1 MRAKVVSAVMACLMA
16 SSLVACGSS
25 STETTAAGTSAA
37 KESGGASSG
46 KSIRLVNGKIEVDSQ
61 LKKLAEMYEKESGVH
76 VEIESMGGGVDIQ
89 GELKAY
95 YQSDNMPDIFVC
107 GGAADFDNW
116 DGLLQDMSDQ
126 AWTSDTEAAYKDGD
140 SVIGFPYTTEAVG
153 LAYNADI
160 LEKAGVDPKSITGPE
175 SMKKAF
181 ETLDSKKDE
190 LGLTAVIGYFAEPVN
205 LYWSTGNHLFANY
218 LDSGLARDDST
229 YIDMLND
236 GGKIDDNRFADFATM
251 VELFNKYSDPQLLV
265 SGTYDQQILNFA
277 SGKYAFVTQG
287 SWIGA
292 TMTGDDAEAYK
303 SAGNFKCG
311 MIPYAFE
318 EGIDTILTNSPSW
331 WAVYKDGD
339 VQDAEAF
346 LQWLTTAPAQE
357 VLVNEAG
364 FISPYKSCT
373 YVASD
378 PFAATISDYTA
389 AGKTSAWHWLNMKDG
404 YAQNYTGQVFA
415 DFAAGSMDKDTFIST
430 FKQVTASAYAG

>member
-1 MRAKVVSAVMACLMA
+1 MKKKLLSLLLVGLMGA
-16 SSLVACGSS
+16 SIVACGDTGSGSTSS
-25 STETTAAGTSAA
+25 GD
-37 KESGGASSG
+37 SG

-61 LKKLAEMYEKESGVH
+61 LKKLAEMYEEETGVH
-76 VEIESMGGGVDIQ
+76 VEIESMGGGIDIQ

-107 GGAADFDNW
+107 GGSADFDNW

-126 AWTSDTEAAYKDGD
+126 AWVSDTDAAYTSDDG
-140 SVIGFPYTTEAVG
+140 VVGFPYTTEAVG

-160 LEKAGVDPKSITGPE
+160 LSAAGIDPASITGPE
-175 SMKKAF
+175 SMREAF

-190 LGLTAVIGYFAEPVN
+190 LGLTAVIGYYAEPVN
-205 LYWSTGNHLFANY
+205 LYWSTGNHLFGNY
-218 LDSGLARDDST
+218 LDAGLDRDDRT
-229 YIDMLND
+229 YIDMLSD
-236 GGKIDDNRFADFATM
+236 GGKIDDARFADFASM
-251 VELFNKYSDPQLLV
+251 VELFNKYADQALLV

-292 TMTGDDAEAYK
+292 TMTGDDADAYAE
-303 SAGNFKCG
+303 AGNFECG

-331 WAVYKDGD
+331 WAVYNGGN
-339 VQDAEAF
+339 VTEAEAF
-346 LQWLTTAPAQE
+346 LQWMAGDEAQE
-357 VLVNEAG
+357 VLVMEAG

-373 YVASD
+373 YVAND
-378 PFAATISDYTA
+378 PFAETISEYTA
-389 AGKTSAWHWLNMKDG
+389 AGKTSAWHWLEMTDG

-415 DFAAGSMDKDTFIST
+415 DFASGTLSKEEFIST
-430 FKQVTASAYAG
+430 FKQVTENAYVQ